1 MAKTTVIICLILIPV
16 SIVAQELPPAALV
29 SSISPD
35 SIRKHLNVL
44 GSDSLQGRGTGS
56 EGIRKAATYISS
68 RLRKYNIPPAEAVG
82 SYFQRVPMHGSMP
95 LAQSKLHCMT
105 SDTSVSLMLQ
115 KDYLLY
121 KTGAQTII
129 PQPLPLVFV
138 GYGIVAP
145 EFDYNDYQS
154 LDIEGKIVVFLS
166 GEPPSTDPAFFNG
179 EEPTIYSYPES
190 KHRIAISRG
199 ARGSIMIPLARD
211 ANCRTWPEWIMT
223 FSFEDVTLAYAVSSN
238 LSIVIN
244 PEIADLLFEKSGYR
258 LSQVLEMDVN
268 HRMRSFALASRI
280 TFRGEFI
287 ERDFHDANVIGLKKG
302 RSDRAVILSA
312 HYDHLG
318 IGPPV
323 RGDSIYNGVNDN
335 AIGVAALLEIARVF
349 SEIPAH
355 YNSLIFLFTSGEEKG
370 LLGAT
375 YYADHPVVPLYRT
388 IANINIDGLAIFDQ
402 FENVVGVGADL
413 STLGRELERTA
424 KMSGLEVSPIPSRF
438 LATESFARSDQ
449 IAFARAGVPSVL
461 IAEGPDYKNI
471 SRDQGLRLMMQWMET
486 VYHTPFD
493 DLSQPLNM
501 KAAIQHCRFIFTYSH
516 AIAHLKDYPEWK
528 PGTPFINA
536 RLLSFAEKR

>member
-1 MAKTTVIICLILIPV
+1 MW
-16 SIVAQELPPAALV
+16 
-29 SSISPD
+29 
-35 SIRKHLNVL
+35 RHLEIL

-56 EGIRKAATYISS
+56 PGIRKAANYISS
-68 RLRKYNIPPAEAVG
+68 RLRKYGIPPADAVG

-95 LAQSKLHCMT
+95 LADSKLVCMT
-105 SDTSVSLMLQ
+105 SDTSVSLLLQ

-138 GYGIVAP
+138 GYGIIAP
-145 EFDYNDYQS
+145 EYDYNDYQS

-166 GEPPSTDPAFFNG
+166 GEPPSSDPAFFNA

-211 ANCRTWPEWIMT
+211 ANSRTWPEWIMT
-223 FSFEDVTLAYAVSSN
+223 FSFEDITLAYAVSSN

-244 PEIADLLFEKSGYR
+244 PEIADLFFENSGYS

-268 HRMRSFALASRI
+268 HRMRSFSLVTRI
-280 TFRGEFI
+280 SFRGEFI
-287 ERDFHDANVIGLKKG
+287 ERDFQDANVIGMKKG

-335 AIGVAALLEIARVF
+335 ATGVAALLEIARIF
-349 SEIPAH
+349 SEIPAP
-355 YNSLIFLFTSGEEKG
+355 YNSLVFLFTSGEEKG

-375 YYADHPVVPLYRT
+375 YYVDHPVVPLYRT

-402 FENVVGVGADL
+402 FETVVGVGADL
-413 STLGRELERTA
+413 STLGQELERTA
-424 KMSGLEVSPIPSRF
+424 ALSGLDVSPIPSRF

-449 IAFARAGVPSVL
+449 IAFAKAGVPSIL
-461 IAEGPDYKNI
+461 IAEGLDYKNI
-471 SRDQGLRLMMQWMET
+471 SSDQGLRLMTHWMDT
-486 VYHTPFD
+486 IYHTPFD

-501 KAAIQHCRFIFTYSH
+501 KAATQHCRFIFTYSH
-516 AIAHLKDYPEWK
+516 LLAQLKDYPEWK